1 MQFCYNGG
9 ERKPP
14 LNIRQLEA
22 FKAMMTAKTTIGA
35 AELLG
40 VSQPAVS
47 RLLGQLEASLCVT
60 LFDRSGGHLNP
71 TPEALLLHEE
81 VQRAFVSIDKIREIA
96 REMQVANSGMVS
108 AASLPMLA
116 MDFMPAAIA
125 RFMANHPESR
135 ISLRVQMT
143 PRIEE
148 LVASQLVDVGIAEY
162 PFDRSGIEIEEFCSA
177 EYLMAV
183 PSHHR
188 LARKARLTPE
198 DLRDE
203 RYISITHNHL
213 GRQLADEIFDRYGVK
228 RRIVLEAQLFSSVAN
243 MVAKDLGVGLIDPFT
258 AFDFRDHPGLRC
270 IRFEPVVSL
279 RLGMLYPVHRTLSRV
294 AREFISSLKLSR
306 RDVLRQVD
314 EIFHLN

>member
-1 MQFCYNGG
+1 M
-9 ERKPP
+9 
-14 LNIRQLEA
+14 NIRQLEA
-22 FKAMMTAKTTIGA
+22 FKATMTAKTTIGA

-47 RLLGQLEASLCVT
+47 RLLGQLETSLSVT

-81 VQRAFVSIDKIREIA
+81 VLRAFVSIDKIREIA

-116 MDFMPAAIA
+116 MDFMPSAIA
-125 RFMANHPESR
+125 RFTASRPESR
-135 ISLRVQMT
+135 ISLRIQMS

-177 EYLMAV
+177 HYLMAV

-188 LARKARLTPE
+188 LAQKARLTPE

-213 GRQLADEIFDRYGVK
+213 GRQLADQIFDRYGVK
-228 RRIVLEAQLFSSVAN
+228 RRIVLEAQLFSTIAN
-243 MVAKDLGVGLIDPFT
+243 MVGKGLGIGLIDPFT
-258 AFDFRDHPGLRC
+258 AFDFREHPGVRS
-270 IRFEPVVSL
+270 IPFEPAVSL
-279 RLGMLYPVHRTLSRV
+279 RLGMLYPTHRSPSRV
-294 AREFISSLKLSR
+294 AREFISSLKASR
-306 RDVLRQVD
+306 RDVLRQID
-314 EIFHLN
+314 DIFHRN